1 MSECLYQERN
11 GISEFSDSMLPSC
24 LKVLNLVP
32 SLRCVL
38 FDRTLTAVQAHN
50 RLARLGVVKLPSSL
64 QILDLVSEKLAVNF
78 LHFSQFPLQ
87 SHNLLSSI
95 SVSTLDLPNL
105 KLLDVSCNR
114 LKALNAA
121 DIMFQCAAFC
131 SSIQS
136 LNIGLNKFDD
146 SELKVE
152 LSNSGL
158 PFGNALS
165 AIELSTNSSFFDK
178 VAGSVNSN
186 FPLEALGLPNL
197 GLPST
202 LCQSSESNE
211 SRTVSMLACAAK
223 EKDREIRSFD
233 GQTGDFSSLL
243 VPARAEFHLQTLMLR
258 IMLDDDAATHFALIQ
273 CLNLSACNLG
283 LLSHPSLIA
292 ILQRLPAVNELNLS
306 LNHFPADSILHVLH
320 EAPHSLTKIII
331 RNAGI
336 AASGLCAHENISS
349 FKFSSLTSI
358 DVSDN
363 ADLQGDGFAHLL
375 GLCPKET
382 LLSLNVSNC
391 GIDLCGS
398 DPVDRVETV
407 LSIFRQVTSLRAL
420 DVSKNNLG
428 YAAVEAIIRCMSPEP
443 DNLGPANRSGFQALH
458 DPKIRPLGSWAS
470 PLNYLNISST
480 TPHPPHQILVHRFN
494 KWFNS
499 VLVHFCHL
507 THLLMSENDGL
518 VSLSPSV
525 SCLRR
530 LEVVDMSHCKNLVSI
545 PDELIL
551 ATQHRK
557 SQLLF
562 FGCHSLEYPPKEVVY
577 QGQDAML
584 QFIFR
589 IEKVRLS
596 NVKVLVLGNGGT
608 GKRSLLRALA
618 NIQDSAKKSFEE
630 MNQLI
635 LRQYLPIQNW
645 IAKRVGLGAV
655 DAIPSVSF
663 WSFGGNLEYCPHAN
677 LCLSARQCV
686 YVVLFSILDAH
697 EALTRHI
704 SNWLRVICDAVGSSK
719 SIRIL
724 FVGTQVD
731 RVPPHLLGARKKEV
745 RVAIQQLVTSMDFL
759 SQFDSGSIAVECWF
773 SADAQQPD
781 HKDEYRRL
789 TNKIYE
795 LSAELVRGPNA
806 LMFPV
811 MYLGMK
817 KEVQKLAAMCEQTK
831 QLPFIKLSDLTQEDG
846 YKILAGSHH
855 DTHKLH
861 ALQLL
866 HDAGL
871 LISYTDVD
879 DQPCICVNMNFCID
893 IFTLF
898 TDCMARLKSR
908 LMFGNESVLSK
919 DELYKLFELFF
930 ESGVTSVSWYSSVF
944 GSGLLDSLFGF
955 LVSQGLLLPVSARQF
970 RPDLVRRPSLD
981 SEVSPL
987 ADRTLFMTPMLL
999 RAKPNSWKEVFRFLL
1014 EDTNS
1019 RFFFLFDI
1027 TKSDIPAPASWGL
1040 GDAIRIKGYRFA
1052 TCSANDVVTASSF
1065 LNVMLKTC
1073 RDARSMWGFSFL
1085 YHVDGFSVYVRL
1097 AGDRGSVDFVTIG
1110 TDTETPPAVAC
1121 SIRKL
1126 VIELGLKDSPMMFIC
1141 PLCCASEDYVKSASA
1156 HAYHQP
1162 QIARF
1167 QELGRTAICNQLH
1180 QVPAASVAEG
1190 FIFQMHVAL
1199 DPVKPFFPVISAPV
1213 PSPLPCVLHVLR
1225 FLHHQPTPNHAF
1237 RRRKTVLW
1245 LDDQPNRPENQFIR
1259 QGILGCVGMEDGPE
1273 DLRLLF
1279 DFSAVKPENQ
1289 VLVHF
1294 FKSMTTMAAFM
1305 LRPENLGLASLPAAM
1320 FRIVTNRRLF
1330 VGREG
1335 LSSFLDEPTSPWAST
1350 FPSTMIFYGGNPEG
1364 LEILEG
1370 RPNAVKTTSL
1380 HECLLFMT
1388 FAK

>member
-1 MSECLYQERN
+1 M
-11 GISEFSDSMLPSC
+11 
-24 LKVLNLVP
+24 K
-32 SLRCVL
+32 
-38 FDRTLTAVQAHN
+38 H
-50 RLARLGVVKLPSSL
+50 L
-64 QILDLVSEKLAVNF
+64 QCNVCT
-78 LHFSQFPLQ
+78 HFSQFPLQ

-105 KLLDVSCNR
+105 KQLDVSCNR

-121 DIMFQCAAFC
+121 DIMLQCAAFC

-136 LNIGLNKFDD
+136 LNIGWNKFEE
-146 SELKVE
+146 SELKAE
-152 LSNSGL
+152 LSRSG
-158 PFGNALS
+158 PQFSNALS
-165 AIELSTNSSFFDK
+165 AIKLSTNLSYFDK
-178 VAGSVNSN
+178 VAGSVEAD

-202 LCQSSESNE
+202 LRQSCGSNE
-211 SRTVSMLACAAK
+211 SRAISVLACAAK

-233 GQTGDFSSLL
+233 GETGDFSSLL

-258 IMLDDDAATHFALIQ
+258 IKLDDDVATHFALVQ

-292 ILQRLPAVNELNLS
+292 ILQRVPAVNELNLS

-320 EAPHSLTKIII
+320 EAPHSLTKLII

-336 AASGLCAHENISS
+336 AASGLCARENISS
-349 FKFSSLTSI
+349 FKFSSLTCI
-358 DVSDN
+358 DLSDN
-363 ADLQGDGFAHLL
+363 SDLQGDGFAHLL
-375 GLCPKET
+375 GLCPKAK

-391 GIDLCGS
+391 GIDLCSS
-398 DPVDRVETV
+398 DPVDSVETV
-407 LSIFRQVTSLRAL
+407 LSIFRQVTSLQAL

-443 DNLGPANRSGFQALH
+443 DKLGPPSRSDFRALH
-458 DPKIRPLGSWAS
+458 DPKIRPLGPWVS
-470 PLNYLNISST
+470 PLNYLNISSS
-480 TPHPPHQILVHRFN
+480 TPHPPHQSVVHRFN
-494 KWFNS
+494 KWINS
-499 VLVHFCHL
+499 VLVHFCRL
-507 THLLMSENDGL
+507 THLLMSENDAL
-518 VSLSPSV
+518 VTLSPSV
-525 SCLRR
+525 SCLRS

-551 ATQHRK
+551 ATQHRN

-562 FGCHSLEYPPKEVVY
+562 FGCNSLEYPPKEVAY

-596 NVKVLVLGNGGT
+596 NVKVVVLGNGGT

-618 NIQDSAKKSFEE
+618 NTQDSANKSFEE

-645 IAKRVGLGAV
+645 IAKKVGLVAV

-686 YVVLFSILDAH
+686 YVVLFSVLDAY

-704 SNWLRVICDAVGSSK
+704 SNWLRVLLDTVGSSQ
-719 SIRIL
+719 SVRIL
-724 FVGTQVD
+724 FVGTHVD
-731 RVPPHLLGARKKEV
+731 RVAPHLLEGRKKQV
-745 RVAIQQLVTSMDFL
+745 RFAIQQLVTSMDFL

-773 SADAQQPD
+773 SADTLQTD
-781 HKDEYRRL
+781 HKDEFRRL

-795 LSAELVRGPNA
+795 LSAELVKGPNA

-817 KEVQKLAAMCEQTK
+817 KEVQRLAEMCEQTK
-831 QLPFIKLSDLTQEDG
+831 QLPFINLSDLRQEDG

-855 DTHKLH
+855 NTHKLH

-866 HDAGL
+866 NDAGL
-871 LISYTDVD
+871 LISYTDVE

-893 IFTLF
+893 FIALF
-898 TDCMARLKSR
+898 TDCMARLKST

-930 ESGVTSVSWYSSVF
+930 ESAVTSVSWYSSVF
-944 GSGLLDSLFGF
+944 GSGLVDSLFGF
-955 LVSQGLLLPVSARQF
+955 LMAHGLLLPVSARQF
-970 RPDLVRRPSLD
+970 RPDPADCCRTSLECEE
-981 SEVSPL
+981 SRL
-987 ADRTLFMTPMLL
+987 ADRTLFMTPMLM
-999 RAKPNSWKEVFRFLL
+999 RPKPNSWKEVFRFLL
-1014 EDTNS
+1014 EAANS
-1019 RFFFLFDI
+1019 RFYFLFDS

-1040 GDAIRIKGYRFA
+1040 GDAIRIKGYRFT
-1052 TCSANDVVTASSF
+1052 TCSANDVIAASSF

-1073 RDARSMWGFSFL
+1073 CDARSMWGFSFL
-1085 YHVDGFSVYVRL
+1085 YHVDGISVYVRL
-1097 AGDRGSVDFVTIG
+1097 SGDRGSVDFVTIG
-1110 TDTETPPAVAC
+1110 TDTATSPAVAS

-1126 VIELGLKDSPMMFIC
+1126 VIELGLKDSPMMFLC

-1167 QELGRTAICNQLH
+1167 QELGLNAVCNQLH
-1180 QVPAASVAEG
+1180 QVNAASVADG
-1190 FIFQMHVAL
+1190 FMFQMHVAL
-1199 DPVKPFFPVISAPV
+1199 DPIKPFFPIVCAPV
-1213 PSPLPCVLHVLR
+1213 TSPLPCVPQVLR
-1225 FLHHQPTPNHAF
+1225 FLHHRPIPNHAF

-1245 LDDQPNRPENQFIR
+1245 LDDQPNRRENQFIR

-1273 DLRLLF
+1273 DMRLLF

-1294 FKSMTTMAAFM
+1294 FKSISTMTAFM
-1305 LRPENLGLASLPAAM
+1305 RRPENLGLASLPAAM

-1330 VGREG
+1330 VGPEG
-1335 LSSFLDEPTSPWAST
+1335 LSAFLDEPTSPWART
-1350 FPSTMIFYGGNPEG
+1350 FPCTMIFYGGNPEG
-1364 LEILEG
+1364 LETVEG
-1370 RPNAVKTTSL
+1370 RPNTIKTTSL

-1388 FAK
+1388 FAKK